1 MTWLLLRL
9 PSGALD
15 VELDAFA
22 ESGHILSKHKTRPE
36 AVEAREVQAQRD
48 EAEALRVA
56 GQQDL
61 FGGGDAA

>member
-1 MTWLLLRL
+1 MTWLLLRI

-15 VELDAFA
+15 VELDVFA
-22 ESGHILSKHKTRPE
+22 TPGHVISKHKTRPE

-48 EAEALRVA
+48 EAEALRAA